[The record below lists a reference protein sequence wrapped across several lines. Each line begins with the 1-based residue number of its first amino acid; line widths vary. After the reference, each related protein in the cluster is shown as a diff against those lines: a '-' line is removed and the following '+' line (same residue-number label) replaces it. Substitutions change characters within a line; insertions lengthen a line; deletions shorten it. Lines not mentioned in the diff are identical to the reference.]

1 MRVRNRP
8 RAKGKGQAMAAMR
21 KAEAVRNLMRCN
33 LEEEEPIR
41 TPNQS
46 KRSRHGEGKQNSQF
60 ERVRA
65 GFLGTGSSSGWAR
78 GKWKV
83 KL

>member
-1 MRVRNRP
+1 MRVRIRP
-8 RAKGKGQAMAAMR
+8 RAKGEGQAMAAMR

-33 LEEEEPIR
+33 LEEEEPMR

-46 KRSRHGEGKQNSQF
+46 KRSRHGEGKQNGQF
-60 ERVRA
+60 ERARA
-65 GFLGTGSSSGWAR
+65 GLLGTGRGSGWAR